1 MEYDRTK
8 ILIPGSMFVPRDLC
22 PQLIALEEG
31 RTMRK
36 YVSKRTT
43 EALKNVFSD
52 TLRPLGEQQLTML
65 YQPAEIGSRRQ
76 RTALANNNGTGP

>member
-1 MEYDRTK
+1 
-8 ILIPGSMFVPRDLC
+8 
-22 PQLIALEEG
+22 
-31 RTMRK
+31 MRK